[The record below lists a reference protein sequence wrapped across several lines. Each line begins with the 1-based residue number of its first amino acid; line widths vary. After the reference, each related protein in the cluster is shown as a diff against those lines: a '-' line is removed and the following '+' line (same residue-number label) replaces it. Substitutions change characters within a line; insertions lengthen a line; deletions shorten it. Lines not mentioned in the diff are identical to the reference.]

1 MRPHGSRSSTS
12 ANDRPVSPN
21 RLVAGWDRF
30 PAHRAEALRP
40 TCKLS
45 PLPTFTS
52 SCATRL
58 SRQWFPSHLN
68 FSFSHPCGDD
78 NSPGLS
84 EETGAPSDGSPEHA
98 RSRRTRPSASCLL
111 HRPEQ
116 IRQAQPGPEFPKYV
130 NSTTSLHKKLLLW
143 GKNPELSLSR
153 TSQKVTMGAEN
164 F

>member
-1 MRPHGSRSSTS
+1 MRPHGSGSSTS

-21 RLVAGWDRF
+21 RLVAECDRF
-30 PAHRAEALRP
+30 PTHRAEALRP

-45 PLPTFTS
+45 PCPRPFPPVLHDSPGNGFLPTSTS
-52 SCATRL
+52 LSVTPAVMTTVLGSQRKQAHPATA
-58 SRQWFPSHLN
+58 W
-68 FSFSHPCGDD
+68 
-78 NSPGLS
+78 
-84 EETGAPSDGSPEHA
+84 PEHA

-143 GKNPELSLSR
+143 EKNPELSLSR